1 MPFLSAL
8 WRGEQPSMISCAGGS
23 KNRDPVPEDFVFL
36 GIDQKLA
43 RSCRRFCRRRLG
55 ASRGL
60 QLMAERPF
68 PWSRELWALLLD
80 KLFAAGA
87 RLVIFDMVFNPP
99 NDGDP
104 AFAAA
109 LERYRDRV
117 VIGQNFDDS
126 RATSWWCPNAAAL
139 IRDLTERPE
148 DCRVGYVNF
157 CPMRLDGRLRAVRF
171 AVTGRQLVGTRWRA
185 RGEEMF
191 VNRWAR
197 ALAKARRADR
207 VPRDLQRPAHSLR
220 SDIRPYEP
228 RPLWHV
234 FLIRRFWQQNYA
246 DGAFFKDKVIMIGA
260 SAQIQH
266 DIFDDADTVAAM
278 PGPVMHLHAIA
289 AAIDGRIPPRDRTRE
304 RATRLVGAAGFSRW
318 PAGRPAACVRPSQ
331 SLLFLGLSIAYLAA
345 CVCSTITRGLLLLTC
360 RCWRRFCSAGGL
372 SLGFDYVLERMEKL
386 RTRRTLERYV
396 SKNLVKEILDNPGG
410 YYNSLKGV
418 RKPVTVVFSD
428 LIGFT
433 TLSERAD
440 PEELVRHLNE
450 YLSAMVGVVFEH
462 GGTLDKFIGD
472 AIMAV
477 WGNVRS
483 AGMADDAKAAARAAL
498 GMRKALK
505 KLNDRWRTEGRMGLG
520 MGVGINQGEAI
531 VGNIG
536 SYAPHERLDPTVIGD
551 AVNLASRLE
560 ALTRNYGID
569 ILVGAS
575 AADLI
580 RDDFHLR
587 SVARVQVKG
596 KTVPVEVS
604 TLIAAKGETGGGRF
618 AEVVGGLRG
627 GDREISR
634 ARVYGGEDP
643 ARAFSRVLSHRSP
656 RQDVPGTRAGIRTA
670 AAG

>member
-1 MPFLSAL
+1 
-8 WRGEQPSMISCAGGS
+8 
-23 KNRDPVPEDFVFL
+23 
-36 GIDQKLA
+36 
-43 RSCRRFCRRRLG
+43 
-55 ASRGL
+55 
-60 QLMAERPF
+60 
-68 PWSRELWALLLD
+68 
-80 KLFAAGA
+80 
-87 RLVIFDMVFNPP
+87 
-99 NDGDP
+99 
-104 AFAAA
+104 
-109 LERYRDRV
+109 
-117 VIGQNFDDS
+117 
-126 RATSWWCPNAAAL
+126 
-139 IRDLTERPE
+139 
-148 DCRVGYVNF
+148 
-157 CPMRLDGRLRAVRF
+157 
-171 AVTGRQLVGTRWRA
+171 
-185 RGEEMF
+185 
-191 VNRWAR
+191 
-197 ALAKARRADR
+197 
-207 VPRDLQRPAHSLR
+207 
-220 SDIRPYEP
+220 
-228 RPLWHV
+228 
-234 FLIRRFWQQNYA
+234 
-246 DGAFFKDKVIMIGA
+246 
-260 SAQIQH
+260 
-266 DIFDDADTVAAM
+266 VAAEM
-278 PGPVMHLHAIA
+278 PGPVIHLHAVA
-289 AAIDGRIPPRDRTRE
+289 AAIDGE
-304 RATRLVGAAGFSRW
+304 FLRATGLRTGYGLVGAGGLLALLLAGLPR
-318 PAGRPAACVRPSQ
+318 RPAIAVT
-331 SLLFLGLSIAYLAA
+331 LLLALSIAYLAA
-345 CVCSTITRGLLLLTC
+345 VRLLYDHAGLLLLTVPVLAA
-360 RCWRRFCSAGGL
+360 FLLSGGL
-372 SLGFDYVLERMEKL
+372 SMGFDYVLERMEKL

-462 GGTLDKFIGD
+462 HGTLDKFIGD

-483 AGMADDAKAAARAAL
+483 EGVAGDAKAAARAAL
-498 GMRKALK
+498 GMRKTLK

-604 TLIAAKGETGGGRF
+604 TLIAAKGETVEGDLLKWLEVYEEAIVKFRAREFTEAKILLARF
-618 AEVVGGLRG
+618 LEFYPTDHLAKMYLEHALQYEQQPPDVSWTGAEV
-627 GDREISR
+627 
-634 ARVYGGEDP
+634 
-643 ARAFSRVLSHRSP
+643 F
-656 RQDVPGTRAGIRTA
+656 TKK
-670 AAG
+670 